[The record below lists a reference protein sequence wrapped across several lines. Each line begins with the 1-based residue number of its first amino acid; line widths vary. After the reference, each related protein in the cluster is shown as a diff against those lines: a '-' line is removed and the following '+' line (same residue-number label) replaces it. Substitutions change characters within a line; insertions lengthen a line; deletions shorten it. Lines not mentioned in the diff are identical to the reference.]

1 MATYK
6 KLLEQPDP
14 TPMQPPLGYKRAP
27 TLSEQIRQQVL
38 AAKLDSLAELEET
51 EEEADDFEVGDDF
64 TPLSAHE
71 NDHVPTLK
79 QLKEHAKHINDEI
92 EKAKLKELRDRIG
105 KEIAEKRGSSPP
117 HPTNDPADD
126 PSSSSRDLS

>member
-1 MATYK
+1 MET
-6 KLLEQPDP
+6 PDP

-27 TLSEQIRQQVL
+27 TLAEQIRHQVL
-38 AAKLDSLAELEET
+38 AAKLDALAELEET

-64 TPLSAHE
+64 TPLSEHE

-79 QLKEHAKHINDEI
+79 QLKEHAKHINEEI

-105 KEIAEKRGSSPP
+105 KEMEQKRGSPSPP
-117 HPTNDPADD
+117 HNGSDPADD